1 MPLRSLLMAFAIMT
15 SFACSKSKDSN
26 SSSALPLKAIPSST
40 VSGLDISLLAD
51 KSTGPVTQYGWQL
64 ETSSPTDGPVT
75 YSPSSSHKGADFV
88 PIKATITKKGNYIFR
103 LTVYDK
109 DNNLDY
115 QLLTV
120 EVK

>member
-1 MPLRSLLMAFAIMT
+1 MTIKSLLMAFAIM
-15 SFACSKSKDSN
+15 SFIACSKSSDSN
-26 SSSALPLKAIPSST
+26 SQSSGSLKAIPSST

-51 KSTGPVTQYGWQL
+51 KSTGAITQYGWQL
-64 ETSSPTDGPVT
+64 EISSPTDGPVT
-75 YSPSSSHKGADFV
+75 YTPSSSHKGSDFV